1 MSGVINKSHLRLR
14 TNHSKKTWP
23 AGPKFRF
30 REPRFGAC
38 VRQSW
43 QSWLIDGAPGGWPDS
58 KRVQGAGLLEP
69 SRARDEL
76 VSAGMKVF

>member
-1 MSGVINKSHLRLR
+1 MSGVINKSHLRLH

-43 QSWLIDGAPGGWPDS
+43 QSWLIDGAPGGWPDC
-58 KRVQGAGLLEP
+58 KCVQGAGLLEP
-69 SRARDEL
+69 SRVRNEL
-76 VSAGMKVF
+76 MSAGMKVF